1 LYILLKLFVHSS
13 LDAQIVF
20 MVLEQFIQYLQYEKR
35 FSPHTIT
42 AYENDLRQFFIHTAT
57 AGKPGTERAEADL
70 KVGLIIEN
78 LTEIT
83 YHDIREWIV
92 QLMNDTQTAKSISRK
107 ISCLRTF
114 FKFSVRE
121 GIITTNPASKIQ
133 APKIPKRLP
142 VIVEEDK
149 VVSLLTSTEIF
160 DDTFTG
166 LRDKLVI
173 ELLFG
178 TGIRLAELVGL
189 KEADIDIYEG
199 TIKVLGKRNKE
210 RIIPVNT
217 ELKLLL
223 VRYLNVKKSENFNNN
238 SLTLIVTSKGA
249 NAYSKMIYLIVHKYL
264 SFISTQDKKSPHVL
278 RHTFATSLLNRG
290 ADLNAIKELLG
301 HANLSATQI
310 YTHNS
315 VERLKSIYKQAHP
328 KA

>member
-1 LYILLKLFVHSS
+1 
-13 LDAQIVF
+13 
-20 MVLEQFIQYLQYEKR
+20 MVLERFIQYLRYEKR
-35 FSPHTIT
+35 FSSHTIT
-42 AYENDLRQFFIHTAT
+42 AYQTDLYQFFTYTANS
-57 AGKPGTERAEADL
+57 ADHNLSPAEAEL
-70 KVGLIIEN
+70 KVKLALSHIAD
-78 LTEIT
+78 IT
-83 YHDIREWIV
+83 YQDIREWIV
-92 QLMNDTQTAKSISRK
+92 QLMNDDQAAKSINRK

-114 FKFSVRE
+114 FKFALRE
-121 GIITTNPASKIQ
+121 GIITANPASKIQ

-142 VIVEEDK
+142 VVVEEDK
-149 VVSLLTSTEIF
+149 IVSLLSSSQIF
-160 DDTFTG
+160 DDSFTG

-189 KEADIDIYEG
+189 KETDIDIYEG

-210 RIIPVNT
+210 RVIPIHS

-223 VRYLNVKKSENFNNN
+223 VHYINIKKSENFNNN

-249 NAYSKMIYLIVHKYL
+249 NAYSKMVYLIVQKYL
-264 SFISTQDKKSPHVL
+264 SLISTQDKKSPHVL
-278 RHTFATSLLNRG
+278 RHSFATSLLNHG